1 MASDVNDLSIAYEED
16 GVVLVKEIDKVVL
29 SKGAWATVI
38 FRYQQLGRKTN
49 EYGPDKYSIRRYQK
63 RSGEYLPK
71 NKFNISSVSQAEKI
85 VDALQNW
92 IKQNLVKLMCNN
104 DFTISQ
110 IMQPHEANPIGNI
123 HGGII
128 MNYIDNAAA
137 VVATRYAK
145 GIAVTVSVD
154 RLDFFHPVYVG
165 NLLMQRYRKC

>member
-16 GVVLVKEIDKVVL
+16 GVVLVKEIDKAVL

-38 FRYQQLGRKTN
+38 FRYQQLDRKTN

-92 IKQNLVKLMCNN
+92 IK
-104 DFTISQ
+104 
-110 IMQPHEANPIGNI
+110 
-123 HGGII
+123 
-128 MNYIDNAAA
+128 
-137 VVATRYAK
+137 
-145 GIAVTVSVD
+145 
-154 RLDFFHPVYVG
+154 
-165 NLLMQRYRKC
+165 